1 MDRIGRAIA
10 KNREGGA
17 RMGLVAET
25 TRSGDR
31 RRPSGVGPYLGR
43 PLRSGRSAPP
53 PALLILPTA
62 SGTASVRA
70 LFVGLALEA
79 LSNASV

>member
-1 MDRIGRAIA
+1 M
-10 KNREGGA
+10 
-17 RMGLVAET
+17 
-25 TRSGDR
+25 
-31 RRPSGVGPYLGR
+31 
-43 PLRSGRSAPP
+43 RSGRSAPP